1 MTKSSRDLLI
11 VGATSD
17 LAFEFLTDLIE
28 DYDHIDG
35 IVRDTHRLDKNI
47 SKRLSSI
54 IEMDLNDVEN
64 IEKYL
69 FKRSYSNMVFFQ
81 GIDIIKPLSLT
92 NFKDIERSF
101 NVNIISTICLLQ
113 TLLKQKKIQK
123 HSSIV
128 VISSISGIS
137 KGSLGH
143 VLYSTTKSSIVGF
156 VKSLSLELA
165 KRKIR
170 INCISPG
177 LIKTKTLYDKNS
189 SIMNEKMLKTYETS
203 YPLGFGEKNS
213 LNGIIKFLLSRSS
226 SWITGQNFIVDG
238 GISNN

>member
-1 MTKSSRDLLI
+1 MTKSSSDLLI

-17 LAFEFLTDLIE
+17 LAFEFLTNLSE

-64 IEKYL
+64 IEKHL

-92 NFKDIERSF
+92 NFKDIEQSF

-189 SIMNEKMLKTYETS
+189 SIMNEEMMKAYETN
-203 YPLGFGEKNS
+203 YPLGFGNKNS
-213 LNGIIKFLLSRSS
+213 LNGIIKFLLSSSS

>member
-1 MTKSSRDLLI
+1 MIKSGKDLLI
-11 VGATSD
+11 VGASSD
-17 LAFEFLTDLIE
+17 LAFEFLTNLSE

-35 IVRDTHRLDKNI
+35 IVRNAKRLDKNI

-69 FKRSYSNMVFFQ
+69 FRRSYSYMVFFQ

-92 NFKDIERSF
+92 NFNDIKQSF

-113 TLLKQKKIQK
+113 TLLTQKKIQN

-128 VISSISGIS
+128 LISSISGIS

-143 VLYSTTKSSIVGF
+143 VLYSTTKSSIIGL

-177 LIKTKTLYDKNS
+177 LIKTKNLYDKNS
-189 SIMNEKMLKTYETS
+189 LIMNEEMLKTYETS
-203 YPLGFGEKNS
+203 YPLGFGDNNS
-213 LNGIIKFLLSRSS
+213 LNGIIKFLLSTSS